1 MDEVVERVLI
11 ARPLTAEAFGRY
23 GEVVEHRGDTR
34 RVRVSG
40 AFETTETGREPA
52 LWVSRTG
59 EAATWPVRI
68 QELERHPRSA
78 QTFLPLDGAPYLV
91 VVAPDAPD
99 GGPDPARME
108 AFVASAHQGVLYRR
122 NVWHHGLSV
131 FRAGAQ
137 FAVIQVLAGEDD
149 DEFRRLPASV
159 RVEPA
164 R

>member
-1 MDEVVERVLI
+1 MTIR
-11 ARPLTAEAFGRY
+11 
-23 GEVVEHRGDTR
+23 
-34 RVRVSG
+34 
-40 AFETTETGREPA
+40 
-52 LWVSRTG
+52 
-59 EAATWPVRI
+59 
-68 QELERHPRSA
+68 ELERHPRSA

-99 GGPDPARME
+99 GGPDPTRMA

-137 FAVIQVLAGEDD
+137 FAVLQVLAGEGD
-149 DEFRRLPASV
+149 DEFRELPALV